1 MESDPEIWVEFE
13 KISDVLAPVPLNQ
26 SATNL
31 RKSVFHLLGALLFGI
46 FCSGAYGAPS
56 DSSPGFGKSSHGEF
70 DDQRDPISSHHNEFT
85 ACGEEENE
93 DLDDTP
99 LERSNRQ
106 IFAFRR
112 QVVSGRGLSCELV
125 QSAKRYLLFCCLRVD
140 C

>member
-26 SATNL
+26 STTNL
-31 RKSVFHLLGALLFGI
+31 RKSVFHLLGALLFGV
-46 FCSGAYGAPS
+46 FCSGVCGAPS
-56 DSSPGFGKSSHGEF
+56 NSSPDFGRGYGEF
-70 DDQRDPISSHHNEFT
+70 DDLRDPISSHQNEFT
-85 ACGEEENE
+85 ACEEEENE

-125 QSAKRYLLFCCLRVD
+125 QSAKRYLLFCCLKVD